1 MKKVVIYP
9 GRFQPM
15 LSHHVK
21 VYQAIQQMFPNADVY
36 IGTSDKV
43 DPEKSP
49 FNFQEKRLIAK
60 AHGIDPS
67 KVLLAPR
74 PYHNMDYEANFQ
86 QMSDQFDPDN
96 VEIFFAVGEK
106 DVGERFPMNNVDEK
120 TGLDMKVRGEPGPKY
135 YQMINTYKRDPQ
147 PMSKRGYIAPIDNIV
162 NDMEEV
168 QSASAFRQAL
178 RSAPDKESAK
188 QIFTKEFGEMNNS
201 VFELVYNKI
210 AGNKMTEDL
219 NILRK
224 LAGMDVIEDAPVE
237 FETEVNPSKVKFMEP
252 NKSSAQMSIANRFPE
267 GYDPN
272 DKEVKQEQFVQA
284 LVKSPASL
292 LSEINERID
301 PKDENSLQVS
311 DKLSKIIDSLTSR
324 YNDPSLMSL
333 EDDDKN
339 FVMKVVKSAIN
350 NMELVAGDDSEPEYQ
365 SEPEDN
371 ELDKI
376 ENPMDKN
383 ESLDLNDIRSD
394 YGVDEGKVKDMGM
407 DQAEAFYDKVSELV
421 DDQNNI
427 EKAIVMAWE
436 DSDDNPPE
444 WALDDETRDILVNN
458 GLIEPEME
466 EPEMEEPEME
476 ESFDPRAE
484 QSREDQAYEELMG
497 VYDKGGEE
505 ALAQELN
512 MSMEDLDDEMS
523 DFARDHNLHMDDDR
537 DEIIQRYVE
546 DLVDNADWKDHGGQD
561 FDPADAEMEESLSK
575 LRKLAGLPEAIM
587 ADPEFK
593 YDNSKSYEYNF
604 QDWYRMHQRE
614 YEIGNEKYPYSL
626 EQAKEIYD
634 QQHGDKKGKDP
645 QVSMK
650 PDPSAQKIF
659 KKLDVG
665 SNRPN

>member
-466 EPEMEEPEME
+466 EPEMEE
-476 ESFDPRAE
+476 SFDPRAE

>member
-267 GYDPN
+267 GSDPN

-523 DFARDHNLHMDDDR
+523 DFARDHNFHMDDDR

>member
-267 GYDPN
+267 GSDPN

>member
-267 GYDPN
+267 GSDPN

-484 QSREDQAYEELMG
+484 QSREAQAYEELMG

>member
-147 PMSKRGYIAPIDNIV
+147 PMSKRGYIAPIDNID
-162 NDMEEV
+162 NHMEEV

-267 GYDPN
+267 GSDPN

-546 DLVDNADWKDHGGQD
+546 DLVDNADWKDHGEMD
-561 FDPADAEMEESLSK
+561 VDPEDLDVEEAITDTSSK
-575 LRKLAGLPEAIM
+575 ALDSAMDELRKLAGLDSVDEGGC
-587 ADPEFK
+587 
-593 YDNSKSYEYNF
+593 NSN
-604 QDWYRMHQRE
+604 
-614 YEIGNEKYPYSL
+614 
-626 EQAKEIYD
+626 
-634 QQHGDKKGKDP
+634 KK
-645 QVSMK
+645 
-650 PDPSAQKIF
+650 
-659 KKLDVG
+659 KKK
-665 SNRPN
+665 

>member
-267 GYDPN
+267 GSDPN

-458 GLIEPEME
+458 GLI

>member
-43 DPEKSP
+43 EPEKSP

-74 PYHNMDYEANFQ
+74 PYHNMDYESNFE
-86 QMSDQFDPDN
+86 QMSDNFDPEK

-106 DVGERFPMNNVDEK
+106 DVAERFPMNNVDEK

-135 YQMINTYKRDPQ
+135 YQMINTYKQDPQ

-162 NDMEEV
+162 DDMEEV
-168 QSASAFRQAL
+168 QSASAFRQAMK
-178 RSAPDKESAK
+178 SAPDKESAK
-188 QIFTKEFGEMNNS
+188 QIFTKEFGEMNNT

-210 AGNKMTEDL
+210 VGKEMNEDL

-237 FETEVNPSKVKFMEP
+237 FETELNPSKVKFMEP
-252 NKSSAQMSIANRFPE
+252 NKSSAKMSIANRFPE
-267 GYDPN
+267 GSDPN
-272 DKEVKQEQFVQA
+272 DKEVKQEQFIQA
-284 LVKSPASL
+284 LIKSPSSL

-301 PKDENSLQVS
+301 PKDENSLAVS

-324 YNDPSLMSL
+324 YNDPSITSL

-339 FVMKVVKSAIN
+339 FVMKVVKSAIDK
-350 NMELVAGDDSEPEYQ
+350 MELVAGDDSEPEYQ
-365 SEPEDN
+365 PEPEEN
-371 ELDKI
+371 ELDSI

-383 ESLDLNDIRSD
+383 ESIDLSDIRSE

-407 DQAEAFYDKVSELV
+407 DQAEDFYNKVSQYV
-421 DDQNNI
+421 DDQNDI
-427 EKAIVMAWE
+427 EKAIVMAWQ
-436 DSDDNPPE
+436 DSDENPPE
-444 WALDDETRDILVNN
+444 WALDDETKDILISNDM
-458 GLIEPEME
+458 IEPE
-466 EPEMEEPEME
+466 PEEPEME

-484 QSREDQAYEELMG
+484 QSREDQAYEELMQTLQ
-497 VYDKGGEE
+497 DGGEE
-505 ALAQELN
+505 AYAKAVGLSIDELN
-512 MSMEDLDDEMS
+512 DEI
-523 DFARDHNLHMDDDR
+523 DEIGRDKNLHSDDDR
-537 DEIIQRYVE
+537 DEIIQIHAEEV
-546 DLVDNADWKDHGGQD
+546 VDNADWKDHGEQD
-561 FDPADAEMEESLSK
+561 FDPADMDMEESLSK

-593 YDNSKSYEYNF
+593 YDDSKSYEFNF
-604 QDWYRMHQRE
+604 QDWYRMHQKE
-614 YEIGNEKYPYSL
+614 YEIGNERYPYSL

-645 QVSMK
+645 KVSMK
-650 PDPSAQKIF
+650 RDPSAQKIF
-659 KKLDVG
+659 RKLDVG